1 MLLMLMM
8 GTYSTLA
15 EEIIV
20 GAAQTD
26 EYVPQLKGKKIAL
39 LSNHTGMVGD
49 KHTLDIMIEHGL
61 NVTTIFSPEHGFRG
75 KADAGEHVSSS
86 VDSKTGIPIASL
98 YDGKKRMPA
107 ASVMKNIDIIVV
119 DIQDVGLRYYTY
131 YS

>member
-26 EYVPQLKGKKIAL
+26 EYEPQLNGKKIAL

-98 YDGKKRMPA
+98 YDG
-107 ASVMKNIDIIVV
+107 
-119 DIQDVGLRYYTY
+119 
-131 YS
+131 